1 VVNSI
6 GLYFSPANIKTM
18 AFKTTIQ
25 SKFRLLEMVK
35 YYKYIGFTIDR
46 RLSFIRH
53 VTDAKPKVDS
63 RFHMIKA
70 ITNPKIGV
78 NAKMPITLYKS
89 LIQSVL
95 LLACKSALRTLERKQ
110 RVPIRYFLGIAN
122 DSSSMMLYRESG
134 MMPIHIL
141 IKDETATHIS

>member
-1 VVNSI
+1 
-6 GLYFSPANIKTM
+6 M
-18 AFKTTIQ
+18 AFKTIIQ
-25 SKFRLLEMVK
+25 SKFRLLEMVR

-46 RLSFIRH
+46 RLSFIRY

-95 LLACKSALRTLERKQ
+95 LLACKSALRTLEKKQ

-134 MMPIHIL
+134 MMAIHIL